1 MSPSSPLAI
10 PVTVNGEPREVPP
23 GLTVSALLQHLG
35 VPGNAAVER
44 NLELVPRAQ
53 HPTTAVE
60 AGDTFE
66 VVHLVGGG

>member
-1 MSPSSPLAI
+1 MTPSSPSAI
-10 PVTVNGEPREVPP
+10 PVTINGEPREVPA
-23 GLTVSALLQHLG
+23 GLTVSGLLRHLG
-35 VPGNAAVER
+35 VPANAAVER

-53 HPTTAVE
+53 HPATAVE